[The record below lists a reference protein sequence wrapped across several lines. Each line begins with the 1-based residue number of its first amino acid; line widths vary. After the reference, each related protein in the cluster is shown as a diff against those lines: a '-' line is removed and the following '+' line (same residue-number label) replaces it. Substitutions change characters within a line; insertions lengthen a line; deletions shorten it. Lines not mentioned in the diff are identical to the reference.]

1 MTDAH
6 DIETQTR
13 EYYRGRALEYDEW
26 YHRRGEYSHG
36 ADDDSAWARELT
48 EIEAFLAPLRD
59 RLVFEV
65 AAGTGWWTRRLAARN
80 RVIASDY
87 APEMIEK
94 ARAADAVE
102 QVVPRCRAD
111 AYRLPVAAQTFDA
124 CVFNFFLSHVPV
136 PRAPEFVRQAA
147 RIVRSGGELWMA
159 DSRQDPRSG
168 KRRQRVPGARV
179 QRQERE
185 LNDGRKFAIWKI
197 YWTPADLR
205 FLLGL
210 VCHDVEVRQ
219 TERFFILA
227 RGIVA

>member
-1 MTDAH
+1 MTNAH
-6 DIETQTR
+6 DIEAQTR
-13 EYYRGRALEYDEW
+13 AYYRGRALEYDEW

-36 ADDDSAWARELT
+36 ADDDDAWARELT

-65 AAGTGWWTRRLAARN
+65 AAGTGWWTRRLAAHN

-87 APEMIEK
+87 APEMIDK
-94 ARAADAVE
+94 ARAADAVDH
-102 QVVPRCRAD
+102 VVPRCRAD
-111 AYRLPVAAQTFDA
+111 AYRLPIAAQAFDA

-136 PRAPEFVRQAA
+136 PRAPEFIRQVA
-147 RIVRSGGELWMA
+147 RLVRSGGELWLA
-159 DSRQDPRSG
+159 DSRQDPRGG
-168 KRRQRVPGARV
+168 KRRQRVPGDRV
-179 QRQERE
+179 QRQERK
-185 LNDGRKFAIWKI
+185 LNDGRTFTIWKI

-210 VCHDVEVRQ
+210 VCREVEVRQ

-227 RGIVA
+227 RGVVA